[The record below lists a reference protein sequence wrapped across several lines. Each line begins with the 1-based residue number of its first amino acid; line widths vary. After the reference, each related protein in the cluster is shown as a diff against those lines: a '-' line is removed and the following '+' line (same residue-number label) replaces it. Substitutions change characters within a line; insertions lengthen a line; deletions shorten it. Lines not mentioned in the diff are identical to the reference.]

1 MKNFRKKT
9 LSILQQPPKGV
20 MVAVMKDAFVMLEG
34 DIVQWAH
41 AQAAARGT
49 SVSRLLSTMLRE
61 RMDQVVSQAGQA
73 GIAAAMG
80 SLDHM
85 SAMAQGWSLAD
96 ERLCDAHWPRR
107 VVDDD

>member
-1 MKNFRKKT
+1 M
-9 LSILQQPPKGV
+9 LQRLPKGF
-20 MVAVMKDAFVMLEG
+20 MVDGMKDAFVMLEG

-49 SVSRLLSTMLRE
+49 SVTRLISTMLRE
-61 RMDQVVSQAGQA
+61 RMDQMSSKG

-85 SAMAQGWSLAD
+85 SAMGQSWAVAGEPGRD
-96 ERLCDAHWPRR
+96 VHWPRR
-107 VVDDD
+107 IVEDD